1 MKNFYG
7 SIAFTA
13 VALVLAGVL
22 GYVETGLPSE
32 ALSMVFLAFVL
43 GVMETS
49 LSLDNAVVNASILKD
64 MAPIWQRRF
73 LTWGILI
80 AVFGMRIIFPV
91 LIVAISAWVTP
102 WEAVRIAVTDHN
114 LYEEIVTSAHV
125 GISGF
130 GGAFLMLV
138 GLTFFLDH
146 DREHHWFGFVEK
158 PLAALAH
165 IPFAPYILTTAIIIA
180 LSFMIDGAEQRTFL
194 TAGLAGVACYF
205 AVQKLGDMVGGD
217 AAATGQVVRSGLGA
231 FVYLEFL
238 DASFS
243 FDGVIGAFAITNNI
257 ILIALGLGIGAM
269 FVRSMTIALV
279 RGGHL
284 AEYRFLE
291 PGAFYAIIALAVI
304 MLLSIRVET
313 PEVVTGLIGAAFIGA
328 SLWASIR
335 HKKLFPGEYAE
346 AGQAEAILP
355 SGQIMPGAHTSQH
368 PDQLQPPASTGAP
381 AASSPVITTQG
392 A

>member
-7 SIAFTA
+7 SILFTI
-13 VALVLAGVL
+13 VALILAGVL
-22 GYVETGLPSE
+22 GYAETGLVSGI
-32 ALSMVFLAFVL
+32 LSMVFLAMVL

-64 MAPIWQRRF
+64 MDPVWQRRF

-91 LIVAISAWVTP
+91 LIVAISAWVSP
-102 WEAVRIAVTDHN
+102 WEAVRIAVTDHK
-114 LYEEIVTSAHV
+114 LYEQIVTGAHI

-130 GGAFLMLV
+130 GGAFLLLV
-138 GLTFFLDH
+138 GLTFFLDT
-146 DREHHWFGFVEK
+146 DREHHWLPFIER
-158 PLAALAH
+158 PLAALAR
-165 IPFAPYILTTAIIIA
+165 IPLAPYLLTAAAIVA
-180 LSFMIDGAEQRTFL
+180 LSFSVDAEEQKTFL
-194 TAGLAGVACYF
+194 IAGLSGVATYF
-205 AVQKLGDMVGGD
+205 AVQKFGDMMGGEAD
-217 AAATGQVVRSGLGA
+217 ATGTIVRSGAGA

-269 FVRSMTIALV
+269 FVRSMTVALV

-304 MLLSIRVET
+304 MLISIRVET
-313 PEVVTGLIGAAFIGA
+313 PEIVTGLIGAAFIGA
-328 SLWASIR
+328 SLYASVR
-335 HKKLFPGEYAE
+335 HKKRFPEEYAE
-346 AGQAEAILP
+346 DGEADAILP
-355 SGQIMPGAHTSQH
+355 SGQIVPGVHTS
-368 PDQLQPPASTGAP
+368 
-381 AASSPVITTQG
+381 
-392 A
+392 